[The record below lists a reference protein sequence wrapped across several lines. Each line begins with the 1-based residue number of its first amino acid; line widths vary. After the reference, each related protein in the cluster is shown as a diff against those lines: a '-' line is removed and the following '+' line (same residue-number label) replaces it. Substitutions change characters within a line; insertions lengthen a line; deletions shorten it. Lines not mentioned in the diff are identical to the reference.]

1 MYEIGDE
8 LKAFME
14 AGVAAILGTG
24 DAEGRPR
31 VDYGWGPRVRPD
43 RTTVDVFLDTARA
56 DCALANVR
64 ENPKVAL
71 TMADPMTHRSVQL
84 KGLYHETRA
93 ASEDDL
99 AWVRQQREAFLTVTT
114 LIGDPPETIRG
125 LWLDDVVKVALTV
138 ECAFDQT
145 PGPGAGKPL

>member
-24 DAEGRPR
+24 DASGRPR
-31 VDYGWGPRVRPD
+31 VDYGWGTRVRPD
-43 RTTVDVFLDTARA
+43 GVTVDVFLDTARA
-56 DCALANVR
+56 DRALANVR

-71 TMADPMTHRSVQL
+71 TLADPMTHRSVQL
-84 KGLYHETRA
+84 KGVYRETRA
-93 ASEDDL
+93 ASEDDR
-99 AWVRQQREAFLTVTT
+99 AWVQQQREAFLTVTT
-114 LIGDPPETIRG
+114 LIGDPPDVIRG
-125 LWLDDVVKVALTV
+125 LWLDDVVKVAFTV
-138 ECAFDQT
+138 ERAFDQT

>member
-24 DAEGRPR
+24 DASGRPR

-43 RTTVDVFLDTARA
+43 GVTVDVFLDTARA
-56 DCALANVR
+56 DQALANVR
-64 ENPKVAL
+64 ENPKMAL
-71 TMADPMTHRSVQL
+71 TLADPMTHRSVQL
-84 KGLYHETRA
+84 KGVYRETRA
-93 ASEDDL
+93 ASEDDR
-99 AWVRQQREAFLTVTT
+99 AWVQQQREAFLTVTT
-114 LIGDPPETIRG
+114 LIGDPPDVIRG
-125 LWLDDVVKVALTV
+125 LWLDDVVKVAFTV
-138 ECAFDQT
+138 ERAFDQT

>member
-24 DAEGRPR
+24 DASGRPR

-43 RTTVDVFLDTARA
+43 GVTVDVFLDTARA
-56 DCALANVR
+56 DQALANVR
-64 ENPKVAL
+64 ENPKMAL
-71 TMADPMTHRSVQL
+71 TLADPMTHRSVQL
-84 KGLYHETRA
+84 KGVYRETRA
-93 ASEDDL
+93 ASEDDR
-99 AWVRQQREAFLTVTT
+99 AWVQQQREAFLTVTT
-114 LIGDPPETIRG
+114 LIGDPPDVIRG
-125 LWLDDVVKVALTV
+125 LWLDDIVKVAFTV
-138 ECAFDQT
+138 ERAFDQT